1 MIVDAPVLIAVER
14 GRAALTEVISTDDD
28 VAVAAVT
35 VAELLVGV
43 ELAEAR
49 YREPRAAW
57 VEGLLS
63 ALRVEEYDLE
73 VAREHATLLAH
84 VKRVG
89 EPRGAHDLIVAA
101 TARSRDRT
109 VVTKDIHGFADLPGV
124 LVRAL

>member
-1 MIVDAPVLIAVER
+1 VLAD
-14 GRAALTEVISTDDD
+14 GLAADDD

-49 YREPRAAW
+49 YREERAGW
-57 VEGLLS
+57 IEGLLS
-63 ALRVEEYDLE
+63 ALRVEVYDLD

-109 VVTKDIHGFADLPGV
+109 VVTTDIRGFAGLPGV
-124 LVRAL
+124 DVRSL

>member
-1 MIVDAPVLIAVER
+1 VDTSALIAVER
-14 GRAALTEVISTDDD
+14 GRAALADVISADDD

-49 YREPRAAW
+49 YRKPRAAW

-63 ALRVEEYDLE
+63 ALRVEEYDLA

-101 TARSRDRT
+101 TARSREREVVTTDVRGFAGLPAVVVRT
-109 VVTKDIHGFADLPGV
+109 V
-124 LVRAL
+124 